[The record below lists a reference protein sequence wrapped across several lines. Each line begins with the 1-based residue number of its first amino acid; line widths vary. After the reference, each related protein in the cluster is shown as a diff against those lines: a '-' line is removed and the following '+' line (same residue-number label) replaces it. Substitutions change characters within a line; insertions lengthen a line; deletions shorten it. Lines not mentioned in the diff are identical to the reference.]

1 MKEMIYFVYN
11 YIQQKEKID
20 KDCEPGSSSPEHSR
34 AGTSTGSGDSLV
46 SSPASL
52 ASVLSPGARS
62 SVSDSSLASP
72 YGLLQMVNTSAK
84 ITRHHTDQ
92 EMNGRY
98 RLTLAVIFRLQGQSG
113 PGPQL
118 RRQPRHRGYTMTPR

>member
-11 YIQQKEKID
+11 YIHQKEKID
-20 KDCEPGSSSPEHSR
+20 KDCEPGSSEHSR

-52 ASVLSPGARS
+52 ARS

-84 ITRHHTDQ
+84 ITRHSDQ
-92 EMNGRY
+92 ERANRY
-98 RLTLAVIFRLQGQSG
+98 TEYTVRFRRRGLRD
-113 PGPQL
+113 PGPRL
-118 RRQPRHRGYTMTPR
+118 RRQPRHRGFTMTPR

>member
-11 YIQQKEKID
+11 YIHQKEKID
-20 KDCEPGSSSPEHSR
+20 KDCEPSSSEHSR
-34 AGTSTGSGDSLV
+34 AGTSSGSGDSLV

-72 YGLLQMVNTSAK
+72 YGLLQMVNTSAE
-84 ITRHHTDQ
+84 ITRHHVDKEMADTD
-92 EMNGRY
+92 
-98 RLTLAVIFRLQGQSG
+98 
-113 PGPQL
+113 
-118 RRQPRHRGYTMTPR
+118 

>member
-84 ITRHHTDQ
+84 ITRHHVDQ
-92 EMNGRY
+92 EI
-98 RLTLAVIFRLQGQSG
+98 TLAVIFRLQGQSG